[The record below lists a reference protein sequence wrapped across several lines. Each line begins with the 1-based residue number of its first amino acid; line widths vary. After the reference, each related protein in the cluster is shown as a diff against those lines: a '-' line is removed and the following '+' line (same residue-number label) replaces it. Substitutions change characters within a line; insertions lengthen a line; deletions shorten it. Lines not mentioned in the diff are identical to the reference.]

1 MLKVRHPIVMFV
13 VVALVAIGIG
23 LGVLTAPVP
32 ARSLRGRFRPWVH
45 SRVHSRPSEVEH
57 RRDLAHRLL

>member
-1 MLKVRHPIVMFV
+1 MLKVPHPIVMFV

-32 ARSLRGRFRPWVH
+32 ARSLRGRFRPLGPFLGPF
-45 SRVHSRPSEVEH
+45 SPERS
-57 RRDLAHRLL
+57 